1 MKTKAILTAI
11 LLLAAGVI
19 AKAESAWTVEFTSHD
34 NSTNVTTYTITRTEK
49 TYAQTVLYRTV
60 GLSAYAGQNFIA
72 TSGSLAFTAGQA
84 SKTVTVTEKNPAN
97 AYKYQNGSTNR
108 SYKLEVTD
116 RAGYLLA
123 AYTRTMTNGTSFS
136 AAKVSKSITNLVYF
150 SGSSYTSDVN
160 SSKYVDVSYTPS
172 SSDVETSGTLSDY
185 VLIDDSYD
193 YTKKAATVSTS
204 NLINSTGATAAYLN
218 EQKYKIYATVC
229 FTEKEK
235 DDGYQYIQIIAG
247 NSSASYDTG
256 ADPEGSV
263 NDPSNSVYKTCF
275 ELSDGSN
282 AEGKQYFPHR
292 YSYANK
298 TAETSANIGITEFS
312 QTNGHLWQQKF
323 KSGYQA
329 TDSGSLIF
337 DANTSYIT
345 TRFDAGGNDNDTWG
359 YKDLFVRMAL
369 VDATN
374 PTKSAISVNPGRHAK
389 GNTVYVSVA
398 FSEIVTFSNAPKLT
412 TDNNWGT
419 LYYLAGDGTNVLTFS
434 GVIPQDATG
443 NLNITGMN
451 GFVKDLAGNFF
462 EGSITA
468 TNLCSL
474 DADLAYIISDFQEG
488 STANEYL
495 ITCHDDLNG
504 LAGYVN
510 SGNPASGLT
519 FRQVTDLAFPHSD
532 NWNLASSTENNYNA
546 IGNNS
551 TYFRGV
557 YNGDGHTISG
567 VRLYKGGEGNVSYS
581 SQGIFG
587 VISTSTI
594 RGIHLADTRITAH
607 TYVGGIVGYSRA
619 STVEDCTVGADVC
632 IHAVKN
638 NCDSHGGIV
647 GETYSPC
654 TVQRCISQA
663 TLTIANSLSE
673 CNDYGAIVGRCS
685 GSSTVSDCL
694 AIGVTIPSVQGR
706 GAIVGEFVN
715 GTLFTRNYYRACT
728 VAGVGNAT
736 GVGVSNSTATT
747 DVDGAQPLYAVTLPA
762 HTSLVRTGT
771 NLPATGYTTY
781 DNGADIAGAPYAMAL
796 STLSLSYD
804 SSALT
809 PGYDVV
815 ITATETS
822 SGNPVTVTD
831 NGNHTYTI
839 VSMPAADITVTATE
853 VPLITYIDANGN
865 EQGLLISQCTQ
876 IVTGTT
882 TYGNSAN
889 TEAWY
894 YVDGTVNFTNSS
906 TQLTFN
912 DQQVNI
918 ILCDGA
924 TLSHNGTGGDN
935 RFINV
940 ANGSLAIYGQ
950 SNGTGSLVG
959 NKSGHCIYAN
969 TNINLNGG
977 IITASSSINQG
988 IIAFNGSITIRR
1000 GSITARGSNY
1010 AIRSSNNDITISDG
1024 TIDAESKF
1032 NAIFADKNLTISG
1045 GNVTANATDTSNEGY
1060 YSGLRT
1066 HSGNVSILGG
1076 NVTTTGEA
1084 GIVAGFTDRNNFGYC
1099 TITLGCASA
1108 ADRIKA
1114 SSYACS
1120 TLSIATSLT
1129 LTDGTAAYTG
1139 NLSANQIAAI
1149 AGKTLRTVELSL
1161 PYIDADGNE
1170 KHAYNPIQIVE
1181 GTTSYGN
1188 SANTEA
1194 WYYVSGDVTI
1204 SGTQGVKFLDQQV
1217 NIILCDGATITSN
1230 ATESGYCGIDVNGPL
1245 AIYAQT
1251 GGTGSIMATAKDHAG
1266 IISKTSMNLNGGTVS
1281 GSSAQ
1286 GSTGI
1291 GVNNGILTIRR
1302 GSVTGTGLTT
1312 GMRGS
1317 NGLTILGGTV
1327 NATATSAP
1335 SGGIYSSQGDI
1346 SILGGN
1352 ITATGIKAGY
1362 TATGTVTLGCATAAD
1377 RITANSYECGTLT
1390 IADSQTL
1397 TDGSATYTG
1406 TLTDDQKTA
1415 IAGKTLRSAAG
1426 AVPYI
1431 DADGSTKYCSDYTVI
1446 DPSRL
1451 SYGRKNS
1458 EDWYV
1463 VSGTL
1468 NMTSLDF
1475 GGPAHVI
1482 LCDGASL
1489 TTSTDEGQ
1497 FFSFFDLTIYGQSE
1511 GTGSITVNSTFV
1523 DGEHENEAGLKVV
1536 NFTLCGGNITVTGD
1550 YCGIHARSLTVHRGS
1565 INATGHYRDEYH
1577 DRIADGFGIYSDY
1590 GITINGGTV
1599 VGTGDCIGIVQW
1611 SSNYSL
1617 TINGGSVIGN
1627 GTGENS
1633 YGIYSSSTT
1642 INGGNVNATGVKEGL
1657 WTDYGDITLGYT
1669 HSSDYI
1675 TASSY
1680 HADGH
1685 NVVVKS
1691 GQTFT
1696 DGSATY
1702 TGTLINSEIAA
1713 IAGKTLRPQATGVD
1727 ASRTI
1732 TANQATLA
1740 GQTRYWTTFYHPSWS
1755 YTLPAGA
1762 QAFILKSDKVLYRVG
1777 DGTMVPANCAVVIM
1791 SDSASITLTATNAD
1805 VPAVS
1810 GNILRGTS
1818 SIKGAPS
1825 GTHVLSKV
1833 SETFGFF
1840 EFTGNI
1846 PANKAYYVE

>member
-11 LLLAAGVI
+11 LLMAAGLT
-19 AKAESAWTVEFTSHD
+19 AAAESSWTVEFTSHD

-60 GLSAYAGQNFIA
+60 GLSAFGGQNFIA

-97 AYKYQNGSTNR
+97 AYKYQNGSTSR

-150 SGSSYTSDVN
+150 SGSNYTSDVN

-172 SSDVETSGTLSDY
+172 SSDVETSGTLSGY

-218 EQKYKIYATVC
+218 EQEYKIYATVC

-235 DDGYQYIQIIAG
+235 DDGYQYIQIIEG

-256 ADPEGSV
+256 YDPNGSV
-263 NDPSNSVYKTCF
+263 NDPENSAYKACF

-298 TAETSANIGITEFS
+298 TAETSANIEITEFS
-312 QTNGHLWQQKF
+312 QTNGHLWQHKF

-337 DANTSYIT
+337 NANTSYIT
-345 TRFDAGGNDNDTWG
+345 TRFDAGGDNDDTWG

-398 FSEIVTFSNAPKLT
+398 FSEIVTFSNAPKLK

-419 LYYLAGDGTNVLTFS
+419 LNYLAGDGTNVLTFS
-434 GVIPQDATG
+434 GIIPQDATG
-443 NLNITGMN
+443 NLNITEMTGY
-451 GFVKDLAGNFF
+451 VKDLAGNFF

-468 TNLCSL
+468 SNLCSL
-474 DADLAYIISDFQEG
+474 DADLAYTISDFQEG

-504 LAGYVN
+504 LAGYVKG
-510 SGNPASGLT
+510 GNPANGLT
-519 FRQVTDLAFPHSD
+519 FRQVTDLTFPHSD
-532 NWNLASSTENNYNA
+532 NWNVANSTENNFNA
-546 IGNNS
+546 IGDGS
-551 TYFRGV
+551 HYFQGI

-567 VRLYKGGEGNVSYS
+567 VRLYKGENGDTSYS
-581 SQGIFG
+581 YQGIFG
-587 VISTSTI
+587 VIYNSTI
-594 RGIHLADTRITAH
+594 RGIHLADTRITALV
-607 TYVGGIVGYSRA
+607 YVGGIVGQIRQ

-638 NCDSHGGIV
+638 SSYSHGGIV

-663 TLTIANSLSE
+663 TLTIANGLTG
-673 CNDYGAIVGRCS
+673 CKDYGAIVGRNS
-685 GSSTVSDCL
+685 GTSTVSDCL

-706 GAIVGEFVN
+706 GAIVGNFVN
-715 GTLFTRNYYRACT
+715 GTLTRNYYRACT
-728 VAGVGNAT
+728 VAGVANAT
-736 GVGVSNSTATT
+736 GVGKGNSESSTETS
-747 DVDGAQPLYAVTLPA
+747 DVTGAHALWAITLPEHA
-762 HTSLVRTGT
+762 SLVRSKMADLPGT
-771 NLPATGYTTY
+771 DNRTY
-781 DNGADIAGAPYAMAL
+781 AIGADIAGAPYAAASMSL
-796 STLSLSYD
+796 RLSYD
-804 SSALT
+804 SASLSEGYTVRLT
-809 PGYDVV
+809 
-815 ITATETS
+815 AQETS
-822 SGNPVTVTD
+822 SGTPVTVTD
-831 NGNHTYTI
+831 RGDYTYDLT
-839 VSMPAADITVTATE
+839 MPAADVTVNAEIVPIISYIDENGAEQGCKVYTTLTSSDSNVTLGNSGSSTPVWYVVPAGAVTINGSLYINDPDVRLIVCDGATININTNGNAIRCQHGSLTIYGQTQQSGIINATATYQNGNAINSYGGDITINGCTVNATALENAIQTNNADIVINRGTVTATSSSSG
-853 VPLITYIDANGN
+853 NG
-865 EQGLLISQCTQ
+865 IF
-876 IVTGTT
+876 
-882 TYGNSAN
+882 A
-889 TEAWY
+889 
-894 YVDGTVNFTNSS
+894 
-906 TQLTFN
+906 
-912 DQQVNI
+912 
-918 ILCDGA
+918 
-924 TLSHNGTGGDN
+924 
-935 RFINV
+935 
-940 ANGSLAIYGQ
+940 
-950 SNGTGSLVG
+950 GTGS
-959 NKSGHCIYAN
+959 K
-969 TNINLNGG
+969 
-977 IITASSSINQG
+977 
-988 IIAFNGSITIRR
+988 
-1000 GSITARGSNY
+1000 
-1010 AIRSSNNDITISDG
+1010 
-1024 TIDAESKF
+1024 
-1032 NAIFADKNLTISG
+1032 G
-1045 GNVTANATDTSNEGY
+1045 GNVIINGGTISASA
-1060 YSGLRT
+1060 SG
-1066 HSGNVSILGG
+1066 SGR
-1076 NVTTTGEA
+1076 
-1084 GIVAGFTDRNNFGYC
+1084 GIWVDG
-1099 TITLGCASA
+1099 TITLGCATA
-1108 ADRIKA
+1108 TDRITA
-1114 SSYACS
+1114 SSYYAHNG
-1120 TLSIATSLT
+1120 TVSIKDGQALTDNTVLYTGT
-1129 LTDGTAAYTG
+1129 LTDDQKT
-1139 NLSANQIAAI
+1139 AI

-1217 NIILCDGATITSN
+1217 NIILCDGAILTSI
-1230 ATESGYCGIDVNGPL
+1230 ATADEYYGIDVKDGSL

-1251 GGTGSIMATAKDHAG
+1251 GGTGSIMATAQDYPA

-1281 GSSAQ
+1281 GSTAQ
-1286 GSTGI
+1286 GNTGI
-1291 GVNNGILTIRR
+1291 GVNSGILTIRR
-1302 GSVTGTGLTT
+1302 GSVTGTGLST

-1327 NATATSAP
+1327 NATAINAP
-1335 SGGIYSSQGDI
+1335 SGGLYSSQGDI

-1362 TATGTVTLGCATAAD
+1362 SASGAVTLGCASATD
-1377 RITANSYECGTLT
+1377 RITANIYECGTLT
-1390 IADSQTL
+1390 IANSQTL

-1431 DADGSTKYCSDYTVI
+1431 DADGSTKYCTDYTVI

-1451 SYGRKNS
+1451 NYGSKNS

-1468 NMTSLDF
+1468 NMTSLNF

-1497 FFSFFDLTIYGQSE
+1497 VFSYFDLTIYGQSE
-1511 GTGSITVNSTFV
+1511 GTGSITVNSTF
-1523 DGEHENEAGLKVV
+1523 DEEGNANEAGLKAV

-1550 YCGIHARSLTVHRGS
+1550 YCGIHATSLTVHRGS
-1565 INATGHYRDEYH
+1565 INATGHYRDELHEYI
-1577 DRIADGFGIYSDY
+1577 DDGFGIYSLY

-1611 SSNYSL
+1611 SANNSL

-1633 YGIYSSSTT
+1633 LGIHSSSTT
-1642 INGGNVNATGVKEGL
+1642 INGGKVNATGVKEGL
-1657 WTDYGDITLGYT
+1657 WASYGDITLGYT
-1669 HSSDYI
+1669 HSTDRI

-1702 TGTLINSEIAA
+1702 SGNDPLDSDQIAA
-1713 IAGKTLRPQATGVD
+1713 IAGKTLRPQATGQD

-1818 SIKGAPS
+1818 SKKGAPS

-1840 EFTGNI
+1840 GFTGNI

>member
-1 MKTKAILTAI
+1 MKFKEDRTMKATKTILTAI
-11 LLLAAGVI
+11 LLLAAGLT
-19 AKAESAWTVEFTSHD
+19 ATAESTWTVEFTSHD

-60 GLSAYAGQNFIA
+60 GLSAYAGQNFTA

-84 SKTVTVTEKNPAN
+84 SKTVTVTEKTPAN
-97 AYKYQNGSTNR
+97 AYKYQNGSTSR

-172 SSDVETSGTLSDY
+172 SSDVETSSTLSGY

-298 TAETSANIGITEFS
+298 TAETSATIGITEFS

-398 FSEIVTFSNAPKLT
+398 FSEIVTFSNAPKLK

-419 LYYLAGDGTNVLTFS
+419 LNYLAGDGTNVLTFS
-434 GVIPQDATG
+434 GIIPQDATG
-443 NLNITGMN
+443 KLNITEMTGY
-451 GFVKDLAGNFF
+451 VKDLAGNFF

-474 DADLAYIISDFQEG
+474 DADLAYTLGDFQAG

-510 SGNPASGLT
+510 GGNPANGLT
-519 FRQVTDLAFPHSD
+519 FRQVADLAFPHSD
-532 NWNLASSTENNYNA
+532 NWNLANSTENNCNA

-551 TYFRGV
+551 TYFQGI

-567 VRLYKGGEGNVSYS
+567 VRLYKGENGDTSYS
-581 SQGIFG
+581 YQGIFG
-587 VISTSTI
+587 VISNSTI
-594 RGIHLADTRITAH
+594 RGIHLADTRITALV
-607 TYVGGIVGYSRA
+607 YVGGIVGQIRQ

-638 NCDSHGGIV
+638 NSYSHGGIV

-663 TLTIANSLSE
+663 TLTIANGLTG
-673 CNDYGAIVGRCS
+673 CKDYGAIVGRNS
-685 GSSTVSDCL
+685 GTSTVTDCL

-706 GAIVGEFVN
+706 GAIVGNFVN
-715 GTLFTRNYYRACT
+715 GTLTHNYYRACT

-762 HTSLVRTGT
+762 HASLVRTGT
-771 NLPATGYTTY
+771 NLPGTGYATY
-781 DNGADIAGAPYAMAL
+781 DSGADIAGAPYARSSSAIR
-796 STLSLSYD
+796 LSYD
-804 SSALT
+804 DTSLSEGFT
-809 PGYDVV
+809 VR
-815 ITATETS
+815 ITAQETTGGAS
-822 SGNPVTVTD
+822 VAVADRGD
-831 NGNHTYTI
+831 YTYDLT
-839 VSMPAADITVTATE
+839 MPAADITVSSE
-853 VPLITYIDANGN
+853 MVPIISYIDENGAKQN
-865 EQGLLISQCTQ
+865 CKEYTLLESSNSD
-876 IVTGTT
+876 VTL
-882 TYGNSAN
+882 GNNASSKPI
-889 TEAWY
+889 WY
-894 YVDGTVNFTNSS
+894 VVPAGTVTINGS
-906 TQLTFN
+906 LYIN
-912 DQQVNI
+912 DPDVRLI
-918 ILCDGA
+918 VCDGA
-924 TLSHNGTGGDN
+924 TLTINTNGNAIRCQHGPLT
-935 RFINV
+935 
-940 ANGSLAIYGQ
+940 IYGQ
-950 SNGTGSLVG
+950 TQQS
-959 NKSGHCIYAN
+959 
-969 TNINLNGG
+969 G
-977 IITASSSINQG
+977 IINATATNQSGNAINSYG
-988 IIAFNGSITIRR
+988 G
-1000 GSITARGSNY
+1000 
-1010 AIRSSNNDITISDG
+1010 DITINGCTVNATALENAIETNNADIVINRG
-1024 TIDAESKF
+1024 TITATSSSK
-1032 NAIFADKNLTISG
+1032 
-1045 GNVTANATDTSNEGY
+1045 GN
-1060 YSGLRT
+1060 
-1066 HSGNVSILGG
+1066 
-1076 NVTTTGEA
+1076 
-1084 GIVAGFTDRNNFGYC
+1084 GIVAGTGGKGGNVIINGGTISASGSGGLYGIRVDG
-1099 TITLGCASA
+1099 TITLGCATET
-1108 ADRIKA
+1108 DRITV
-1114 SSYACS
+1114 SSYYAHS
-1120 TLSIATSLT
+1120 GTVSIKDGQT
-1129 LTDGTAAYTG
+1129 LTDGNSTHSYTG
-1139 NLSANQIAAI
+1139 TLTSEQITAI

-1170 KHAYNPIQIVE
+1170 KHAYNPTQIVA

-1204 SGTQGVKFLDQQV
+1204 DGTQGVKFLDQQV
-1217 NIILCDGATITSN
+1217 NIILCDGATLTSN
-1230 ATESGYCGIDVNGPL
+1230 ATASGNYGIDVKNGSL

-1251 GGTGSIMATAKDHAG
+1251 GGTGSIMATAYYDSA
-1266 IISKTSMNLNGGTVS
+1266 INSKASMNLNGGTVS
-1281 GSSAQ
+1281 GSTTQ

-1302 GSVTGTGLTT
+1302 GSLTGTGVST

-1431 DADGSTKYCSDYTVI
+1431 DADGSTKYCTDYTVI
-1446 DPSRL
+1446 DPSKL
-1451 SYGRKNS
+1451 SYGNKNS

-1468 NMTSLDF
+1468 NMTFLTF
-1475 GGPAHVI
+1475 GGSAHVI

-1489 TTSTDEGQ
+1489 TTITGEGNIEGLR
-1497 FFSFFDLTIYGQSE
+1497 DLTIYGQSE
-1511 GTGSITVNSTFV
+1511 GTGSITVNSTF
-1523 DGEHENEAGLKVV
+1523 DEDYHANEAGLKAV

-1550 YCGIHARSLTVHRGS
+1550 YCGIHVNSLTVHRGS
-1565 INATGHYRDEYH
+1565 INATGHYRDEHH
-1577 DRIADGFGIYSDY
+1577 DIIDDGFGIYSTY
-1590 GITINGGTV
+1590 GIIINGGTV
-1599 VGTGDCIGIVQW
+1599 VSTGDRIGIVQW
-1611 SSNYSL
+1611 SSNNSSI

-1627 GTGENS
+1627 GIGENS

-1642 INGGNVNATGVKEGL
+1642 INGGNVNATGVKEGF
-1657 WTDYGDITLGYT
+1657 WANYGDITLGYT
-1669 HSSDYI
+1669 HSSDRI

-1685 NVVVKS
+1685 NVMVKY

-1702 TGTLINSEIAA
+1702 TGTDPLDADQIAA

-1805 VPAVS
+1805 VPAVT
-1810 GNILRGTS
+1810 GNILRGTTS
-1818 SIKGAPS
+1818 RTGAPT

-1840 EFTGNI
+1840 EFTDNI

>member
-60 GLSAYAGQNFIA
+60 GLSAYAGQNFTA

-84 SKTVTVTEKNPAN
+84 SKTVTVTEKTPAN
-97 AYKYQNGSTNR
+97 AYKYQNGSTSR

-172 SSDVETSGTLSDY
+172 SSDVETSGTLSGY

-298 TAETSANIGITEFS
+298 TAETSATIGITEFS

-462 EGSITA
+462 EGSIIA
-468 TNLCSL
+468 SNLCSL

-532 NWNLASSTENNYNA
+532 NWNFANSTENNYNA

-619 STVEDCTVGADVC
+619 STVEGCTVGADVC

-638 NCDSHGGIV
+638 NSDSHGGIV

-663 TLTIANSLSE
+663 TLTIANGLSE

-685 GSSTVSDCL
+685 GTSTVSDCL
-694 AIGVTIPSVQGR
+694 AIGVTIPSVQGL

-715 GTLFTRNYYRACT
+715 GTLTRNYYRACT

-781 DNGADIAGAPYAMAL
+781 DNGADIAGVPYAMAS

-804 SSALT
+804 SSAIT
-809 PGYDVV
+809 PGYGVV

-882 TYGNSAN
+882 TYGDSAN

-894 YVDGTVNFTNSS
+894 YVDGTVNFTSSS
-906 TQLTFN
+906 TKLTFN

-924 TLSHNGTGGDN
+924 TLSHSGTGGSN
-935 RFINV
+935 SFIYV

-950 SNGTGSLVG
+950 SGGTGSLVG
-959 NKSGHCIYAN
+959 NKQSNCIN
-969 TNINLNGG
+969 VINSNIDLNGG
-977 IITASSSINQG
+977 TISATSTVNMGLRAS
-988 IIAFNGSITIRR
+988 GSITIRR
-1000 GSITARGSNY
+1000 GNVTTRGATY
-1010 AIRSSNNDITISDG
+1010 AIYSSNITISGG
-1024 TIDAESKF
+1024 TVDAESGS
-1032 NAIFADKNLTISG
+1032 NAIYADNNISISG
-1045 GNVTANATDTSNEGY
+1045 GNVTANATGTSNDGY

-1066 HSGNVSILGG
+1066 DSGNVSILGG
-1076 NVTTTGEA
+1076 NVTTTGEV
-1084 GIVAGFTDRNNFGYC
+1084 GIVAGFTDWNNFGTR

-1120 TLSIATSLT
+1120 TLSIATSQT

-1139 NLSANQIAAI
+1139 NLSADQIAAI

-1415 IAGKTLRSAAG
+1415 ISGKTLRSAAG

-1431 DADGSTKYCSDYTVI
+1431 DADGSTKYCTDYTVI

-1468 NMTSLDF
+1468 NMTSLGF

-1489 TTSTDEGQ
+1489 TTITGEGYIEAK
-1497 FFSFFDLTIYGQSE
+1497 DLTIYGQSE
-1511 GTGSITVNSTFV
+1511 GTGSITVNSTF
-1523 DGEHENEAGLKVV
+1523 DEEGNANEAGLKAA

-1550 YCGIHARSLTVHRGS
+1550 YCGIHAQSLTVHRGS
-1565 INATGHYRDEYH
+1565 INATGHYIEDQDYK
-1577 DRIADGFGIYSDY
+1577 AYNGIGIFVLDN

-1599 VGTGDCIGIVQW
+1599 NGIGDWGGIVQNH
-1611 SSNYSL
+1611 SSHHI
-1617 TINGGSVIGN
+1617 TINGGSVSGK
-1627 GTGENS
+1627 GTIYDGINS
-1633 YGIYSSSTT
+1633 YGNII
-1642 INGGNVNATGVKEGL
+1642 INGGQVSATGGQYGL
-1657 WTDYGDITLGYT
+1657 HSPYYDISIGYT

-1702 TGTLINSEIAA
+1702 TGTLSDSEIAA
-1713 IAGKTLRPQATGVD
+1713 IAGKTLRPQATGQD

-1818 SIKGAPS
+1818 SKKGAPS

-1840 EFTGNI
+1840 GFTGNI